1 MNVPYSGPKLPML
14 RPVLLALCSLL
25 LVPSLKSAPTGPELA
40 ARLDHVRRP
49 DRSFEVQLNITEMH
63 NGKTTQESALRVMAR
78 KSPDSPHFD
87 AVTSCLGPA
96 ADKGKT
102 VLTTANEVWFQDPKA
117 RNPTRLSAQHFRGK
131 FFVGD
136 ALSTS
141 FAADYDAE
149 IVGEET
155 VQDAS
160 KKDAQCYRLKM
171 KLKQPGA
178 LTPDLIEYWVD
189 KKLLQPIKGQ
199 FYTAKGKLLRTS
211 YYAAYAKV
219 FDELRPTRVLVVS
232 NTERGVITD
241 IKFTNFKLTDWKD
254 EMFTKDALER
264 VVRGELP

>member
-1 MNVPYSGPKLPML
+1 MHYRRFLF
-14 RPVLLALCSLL
+14 VLCLLCFLNSA
-25 LVPSLKSAPTGPELA
+25 PAAPTGPELA
-40 ARLDHVRRP
+40 ARLDHVSRP
-49 DRSFEVQLNITEMH
+49 DKSFEVQLNITEMH
-63 NGKTTQESALRVMAR
+63 DGKTTQVSALRVMAR
-78 KSPDSPHFD
+78 KDPTSPHFD

-102 VLTTANEVWFQDPKA
+102 VLTTAHEVWFLDPKSK
-117 RNPTRLSAQHFRGK
+117 NPTQLSAQHFRGK

-149 IVGEET
+149 VVGEET
-155 VQDAS
+155 VQDAAR
-160 KKDAQCYRLKM
+160 KDALCYRLKM
-171 KLKQPGA
+171 TLKKPGA

-211 YYAAYAKV
+211 YYAGYAKV

-241 IKFTNFKLTDWKD
+241 IRFSDFKLTEWKD
-254 EMFTKDALER
+254 EMFSKEALER
-264 VVRGELP
+264 VARGELP